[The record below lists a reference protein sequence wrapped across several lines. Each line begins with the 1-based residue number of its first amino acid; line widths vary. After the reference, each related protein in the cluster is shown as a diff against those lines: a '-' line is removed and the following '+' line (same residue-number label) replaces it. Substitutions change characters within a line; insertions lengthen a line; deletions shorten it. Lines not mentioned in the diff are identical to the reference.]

1 MVAKAGR
8 VEGKVALIT
17 GGARGMGAAH
27 ARLFVAEGAKVVIGD
42 ILDAEGAGLAAELGN
57 NARYIHLDV
66 TQPDDWTAAV
76 ALCVS
81 EFGSLGVLVNNA
93 GVFGGAPIIDH
104 PLDLWQRFLDVNL
117 TGPFLGIRAA
127 TTTLVASGA
136 NGSGASIINISSVA
150 GLRGAA
156 GAHAYVASKFGLR
169 GLTKSVAIELAPF
182 GVRCNSVHPGIIDT
196 PMAAGLN
203 TAGYDYPLGR
213 VARAEE
219 VSNLVLFLASDDSSY
234 STGSEFVVDGGLT
247 MGGISPTRGNS
258 EPL

>member
-1 MVAKAGR
+1 MTTGLGR
-8 VEGKVALIT
+8 LAGKVALIS

-42 ILDAEGAGLAAELGN
+42 ILDAEGAALAVELGA

-66 TQPDDWTAAV
+66 TQPDDWAAGV

-81 EFGSLGVLVNNA
+81 AFGGLTVLVNNA
-93 GVFGGAPIIDH
+93 GIFGGAPIVDH
-104 PLDLWQRFLDVNL
+104 PLDMWQRFLDVNL

-127 TTTLVASGA
+127 TTTLVASG
-136 NGSGASIINISSVA
+136 NASIINISSIA

-156 GAHAYVASKFGLR
+156 GGHAYVASKFGLR
-169 GLTKSVAIELAPF
+169 GLTKSVAVELAPF

-196 PMAAGLN
+196 PMAEGLP
-203 TAGYDYPLGR
+203 TTLYDYPIGR
-213 VARAEE
+213 MARAEE
-219 VSNLVLFLASDDSSY
+219 VSKLVLFLASDDSSY
-234 STGSEFVVDGGLT
+234 STGSEFTVDGGLT

-258 EPL
+258 EPG